1 MEYKASNKT
10 IIVRLARGE
19 EVVASLVKLMDDLN
33 INAARVSGIGATDNA
48 TVGVYDVKN
57 QRYTKVTLTEDME
70 ILNLSGN
77 LSRKDGT
84 PYVHVH
90 VTLASLTSVYGGHL
104 NEAVICATCEMI
116 LDVLDTTI
124 ERTYDEETGL
134 NLFKL

>member
-1 MEYKASNKT
+1 MEYKVAGKT
-10 IIVRLARGE
+10 LIVRLARGE
-19 EVVASLVKLMDDLN
+19 EIISSLVKLMEDLK

-57 QRYTKVTLTEDME
+57 KHYTKITLTEDME

-77 LSRKDGT
+77 LSRKDGA

-90 VTLASLTSVYGGHL
+90 VALASLNAVYGGHL

-116 LDVLDTTI
+116 IDVLETTI